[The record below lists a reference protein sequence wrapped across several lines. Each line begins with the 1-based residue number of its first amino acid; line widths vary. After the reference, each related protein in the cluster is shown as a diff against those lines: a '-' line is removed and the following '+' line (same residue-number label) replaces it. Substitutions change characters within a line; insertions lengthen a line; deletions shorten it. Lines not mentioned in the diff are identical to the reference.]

1 MKRFKII
8 LFIINIISL
17 GIFQDGISS
26 AQLEAIKKMTEDIN
40 TAPDFSLMSLDDST
54 YTLSNMKNNVV
65 LVNFWA
71 TWCGPCRIEI
81 PDFNDLYRKYSD
93 KDFEIL
99 GVSISDSE
107 RQLIDFKNGYNVLYP
122 LLWGDQITT
131 QNIQFQYGINSIPV
145 SFLVNKN
152 SEVIRIYP
160 GAILKQ
166 YDVNMYTDLIL
177 NIEKALSD

>member
-1 MKRFKII
+1 M
-8 LFIINIISL
+8 
-17 GIFQDGISS
+17 
-26 AQLEAIKKMTEDIN
+26 
-40 TAPDFSLMSLDDST
+40 
-54 YTLSNMKNNVV
+54 
-65 LVNFWA
+65 
-71 TWCGPCRIEI
+71 
-81 PDFNDLYRKYSD
+81 
-93 KDFEIL
+93 
-99 GVSISDSE
+99 
-107 RQLIDFKNGYNVLYP
+107 
-122 LLWGDQITT
+122 WGDQITT